1 MTTFI
6 IGLVILIAGGLAY
19 GKVCEKV
26 FGQMID
32 QLQLL
37 VSTTV

>member
-6 IGLVILIAGGLAY
+6 IGLIILIGGGLAY

-26 FGQMID
+26 WLYNI
-32 QLQLL
+32 
-37 VSTTV
+37 